1 MRKSLLVLVVLLLPG
16 CFDALNPLERDADEA
31 GVTIRVDK
39 CEQDRTSEVVTA
51 TYTVTSEQDYDNV
64 LLDGKLKDATG
75 TVVASTSGSVQ
86 NVKAGEPVQNVM
98 SLSPQGSYEKPL
110 DCEITL
116 NFAQQPLG

>member
-1 MRKSLLVLVVLLLPG
+1 MRKSLLVLAVLLLPG
-16 CFDALNPLERDADEA
+16 CFDALNPLERDPEEA
-31 GVTIRVDK
+31 GVTITVDK

-51 TYTVTSEQDYDNV
+51 TYTVTSENDYDNI
-64 LLDGKLKDATG
+64 LLEGKLKDATG
-75 TVVASTSGSVQ
+75 TVVGTSAGSVQ
-86 NVKAGEPVQNVM
+86 NVRAGEPVQTVM